1 MDIIDLE
8 SSDPPGPRSAHLF
21 VSSSPTPTRRRF
33 LSVKTPA
40 PKLSRSAARSSPSS
54 LPSIIEIT
62 SSPLPA
68 KRKRHPEQPSSLSNA
83 IVLESGSESD
93 SEPAERKKKIALPS
107 SPTGAGDE
115 SVLEIDP
122 VGPSDDIQ
130 LGSIFDIS
138 TKTAITPSKPKQP
151 ASAVTPASTTEGP
164 EGDLDE
170 LLEHAKKFK
179 SKELKQVNKMQRTKD
194 ELLAEMSVE
203 IETRLHAKLAGINAD
218 FESFLAPIKVDTA
231 SLYLPLIQFKRQV
244 EAVYHEQKGTYVPI
258 DKYMKTESTVVLY
271 YDAAEL
277 VDKIR
282 DDTLRTII
290 LKVKRMRQDAN
301 VVLMINGY
309 QQHLQTLRAQHN
321 RAFVSQVMRKMDHGK
336 TQRVLGP
343 ANNTV
348 SAETVRK
355 KLVEL
360 EVFLGI
366 HIFPIKGLR
375 ELVDWIRSFSYTM
388 AQKNYDPHERNRELA
403 NIGNIR
409 CGQTPEECYQES
421 LKQLKYLVT
430 SSART
435 LAKKYPTLVQLADK
449 LQTGVPSLIRTDV
462 EQNLRKV
469 FTCTDPNELLD

>member
-1 MDIIDLE
+1 MEIIDLE
-8 SSDPPGPRSAHLF
+8 SSEPPGSRSSHLF
-21 VSSSPTPTRRRF
+21 VSSSPTPARRR
-33 LSVKTPA
+33 LLPVKTPA
-40 PKLSRSAARSSPSS
+40 PKLSRPAAGASPSS
-54 LPSIIEIT
+54 LPSIIEIS

-68 KRKRHPEQPSSLSNA
+68 KRKR
-83 IVLESGSESD
+83 
-93 SEPAERKKKIALPS
+93 EPDEPCERRKIALPS
-107 SPTGAGDE
+107 SPAAAGDE
-115 SVLEIDP
+115 SLLEIDP

-138 TKTAITPSKPKQP
+138 TKTAITPSGAKQP
-151 ASAVTPASTTEGP
+151 TSAAPAPAP
-164 EGDLDE
+164 EESGGDLDA

-203 IETRLHAKLAGINAD
+203 IETRLHAKLAEINAD
-218 FESFLAPIKVDTA
+218 FDSLLAPIKVDTA
-231 SLYLPLIQFKRQV
+231 PLYLPLIQFKRQV
-244 EAVYHEQKGTYVPI
+244 KAVYHEQKGTYVPI
-258 DKYMKTESTVVLY
+258 ETCMKTELTVVLY
-271 YDAAEL
+271 YDAADV
-277 VDKIR
+277 VDKIK

-321 RAFVSQVMRKMDHGK
+321 RAFVSQVMRRMDNDK
-336 TQRVLGP
+336 TQRVLCP
-343 ANNTV
+343 ANSTL

-360 EVFLGI
+360 EVFFGI

-375 ELVDWIRSFSYTM
+375 ELVDWIRSFSYTI
-388 AQKNYDPHERNRELA
+388 AQKSYDPRERNPELA

-421 LKQLKYLVT
+421 LKQFKYLVT

-449 LQTGVPSLIRTDV
+449 LQTRAPSLIRTDV

-469 FTCTDPNELLD
+469 FTSTDPNELLD

>member
-8 SSDPPGPRSAHLF
+8 SSDPRGSRSSHLF
-21 VSSSPTPTRRRF
+21 VSSSPTPTRRR
-33 LSVKTPA
+33 LLPVKTPT
-40 PKLSRSAARSSPSS
+40 PKLNRSAAKSSPSS
-54 LPSIIEIT
+54 LPSIIEIS
-62 SSPLPA
+62 SSPLPT
-68 KRKRHPEQPSSLSNA
+68 KRKRQPEEQSSLSNA

-93 SEPAERKKKIALPS
+93 SEPAKRTKIALPS
-107 SPTGAGDE
+107 SPARAGDE
-115 SVLEIDP
+115 SVLELDP
-122 VGPSDDIQ
+122 GCPSDDIQ

-138 TKTAITPSKPKQP
+138 TKTAITPSKPKQA
-151 ASAVTPASTTEGP
+151 ASVGPVATTEGSV
-164 EGDLDE
+164 GDLDA

-203 IETRLHAKLAGINAD
+203 IETRLHAKLAEINAD
-218 FESFLAPIKVDTA
+218 FDSFLAPIKVDTA

-244 EAVYHEQKGTYVPI
+244 EAVYHERKGTYVPV
-258 DKYMKTESTVVLY
+258 DKYMKTEATVVLH

-309 QQHLQTLRAQHN
+309 EQHLQTLRAQHN
-321 RAFVSQVMRKMDHGK
+321 RAFVSQVMRKMGNDK

-343 ANNTV
+343 ANSAL

-360 EVFLGI
+360 EVFFGV

-388 AQKNYDPHERNRELA
+388 AQKSYDPHERNPELA

-421 LKQLKYLVT
+421 LKQFKYLVT

-435 LAKKYPTLVQLADK
+435 LAKQYPTLVRLAEK
-449 LQTGVPSLIRTDV
+449 LQTRVPALIRTDV

-469 FTCTDPNELLD
+469 FTSTNPNELLD